1 MADFFSFPVS
11 YFFSL
16 GERPGQDAI
25 NCSGVLSMTSSQK
38 AAPGSWAKTPSKKT
52 ARARTGGNLFVFLF
66 LLK

>member
-38 AAPGSWAKTPSKKT
+38 AAPGSWAKTPSKK
-52 ARARTGGNLFVFLF
+52 LPVQEQEEIFSFSYF
-66 LLK
+66 Y